1 METNTDQPTNE
12 QAAAEQA
19 SAEQAPIEQAP
30 NEQGGTRKRFHGFSD
45 ARKRDVNLEQFF
57 RHHFFRPLRG
67 SGNGVLRRATL
78 KARPLLASTATTR

>member
-12 QAAAEQA
+12 QA
-19 SAEQAPIEQAP
+19 SAEPAPIEQAP